1 MSMRPLLAVLLL
13 LFLGAAHAQYPN
25 RPLKLIV
32 PFPPAGATDIV
43 GRIVAQKLSE
53 RLGQPVVVE
62 NRPGAG
68 GSLGSDL
75 AAKSPAD
82 GYTIL
87 MATSSTHSIGPVLQK
102 LPYDPIKDFAPITH
116 VANIP
121 NVLVVSPKL
130 DVKSLQDLVALARS
144 QPGKL
149 NYASAGVGSIT
160 QLNVEKLKLIA
171 KLDIVHVPYKGTQL
185 SIPDLANGSVAMLFD
200 SLASALPNIRSGNA
214 RPIALN
220 APKRSALLPE
230 VPTLA
235 EAGMPEFDLYTWF
248 GMFAPAGTPP
258 DVVARLQRDVVA
270 GLRSPDVLERFAAV
284 GAEPVG
290 STAAEFVERIKGDA
304 ASWAEVIRTANVK
317 AQ

>member
-1 MSMRPLLAVLLL
+1 MSMRILLAVLLL
-13 LFLGAAHAQYPN
+13 SAGSASAQYPN
-25 RPLKLIV
+25 RPLKMIV

-43 GRIVAQKLSE
+43 GRIVAAKLQE

-68 GSLGSDL
+68 GSLGSDV
-75 AAKSPAD
+75 AAKSAPD

-102 LPYDPIKDFAPITH
+102 LPYDPIKDFAAITH
-116 VANIP
+116 VANVP

-130 DVKSLQDLVALARS
+130 EVKSLKELVALARA

-149 NYASAGVGSIT
+149 NYASAGTGSIT
-160 QLNVEKLKLIA
+160 QLNLEKLKLIA

-185 SIPDLANGSVAMLFD
+185 SLPDLANGNVAMLFD
-200 SLASALPNIRSGNA
+200 SLASALPNIRSGNV
-214 RPIALN
+214 RPIVLN
-220 APKRSALLPE
+220 APKRSSLLPE

-248 GMFAPAGTPP
+248 GLFAPAGTPP
-258 DVVARLQRDVVA
+258 EAVARIQREVVA
-270 GLRSPDVLERFAAV
+270 GLKSPDVLERFTAV

-290 STAAEFVERIKGDA
+290 STPAEFVERIRSDA
-304 ASWAEVIRTANVK
+304 ASWAEVIRTANIK